1 MRPVDEGPPPP
12 KEESQPSISIT
23 RPSSTACH
31 VAEAS
36 GGSHPHTVASRWR
49 SQLRLSCRGARP
61 PTRSLSHPAAH
72 VAARAATARKDRPH
86 LFAWARA
93 VVGPTSSPGKRA
105 SCATCDRHWY
115 VMGWIQYRW
124 MDSCGCFAAGAMQ
137 RKTGRRCLSL
147 CRSGSPPSLPGLHRR
162 PEPRALVFVCLICW
176 SKNFRTSSGQ

>member
-1 MRPVDEGPPPP
+1 MSRGRGKWRQPP
-12 KEESQPSISIT
+12 T
-23 RPSSTACH
+23 HRR
-31 VAEAS
+31 VAVAVAAAS
-36 GGSHPHTVASRWR
+36 ELSR
-49 SQLRLSCRGARP
+49 ARP
-61 PTRSLSHPAAH
+61 PTRSPSHPAAH
-72 VAARAATARKDRPH
+72 VAARPATARKDRPH